1 MTEPTAA
8 SANPEP
14 AWLLARQPVALQ
26 DQARRLLRWA
36 RQNGAAAVWLE
47 GAALIAVWP
56 EGEAGR
62 QAVAALADRAGQPAQ
77 VARITGQ
84 DPRAA
89 WQAPP
94 LDRIHPR
101 LALTPAWSGL
111 SAGPGVLVID
121 PLTAFG
127 AGDHPSTRLNLLLL
141 ARLLDQDPPPAG
153 AWVADVGAGTGVL
166 ALAMSLLAG
175 LKVLAVDPDPAAAR
189 ATARNQALNPLAGG
203 RVAFVRATHAV
214 LAAQF
219 PLIAANL
226 PGPLLLMVAPRL
238 RECLAPG
245 GRLVVSG
252 FRAEYAP
259 KVERACTA
267 LGLGLQD
274 QADQAGWVGLTCRV
288 GRVPPAGRTRV
299 GRVPPAGRVRVG

>member
-1 MTEPTAA
+1 M
-8 SANPEP
+8 PERP
-14 AWLLARQPVALQ
+14 ARTIIPESAWLLARQPVALQ
-26 DQARRLLRWA
+26 AQARRLLRWT

-56 EGEAGR
+56 EGEEGR
-62 QAVAALADRAGQPAQ
+62 QALAALADQAGQPAQ
-77 VARITGQ
+77 VARIVGS

-94 LDRIHPR
+94 LDQIHPR

-111 SAGPGVLVID
+111 PAGPGVLVID

-153 AWVADVGAGTGVL
+153 SWVADVGAGTGVL

-189 ATARNQALNPLAGG
+189 ATARNRALNPLAGG

-214 LAAQF
+214 LTGRL

-226 PGPLLLMVAPRL
+226 PGPLLLMVAPHL
-238 RECLAPG
+238 RGCLASG
-245 GRLVVSG
+245 GCLVVSG
-252 FRAEYAP
+252 FRDEFAP
-259 KVERACTA
+259 VVERACAA
-267 LGLGLQD
+267 LGLERQD
-274 QADQAGWVGLTCRV
+274 RADQAGWTGQTWVARPD
-288 GRVPPAGRTRV
+288 RRTRV
-299 GRVPPAGRVRVG
+299 GWRWGMKRRDSLP

>member
-1 MTEPTAA
+1 M
-8 SANPEP
+8 
-14 AWLLARQPVALQ
+14 ALQ

-36 RQNGAAAVWLE
+36 KSHGAAAVWLE
-47 GAALIAVWP
+47 GELLLAVWP
-56 EGEAGR
+56 EDADGR
-62 QAVAALADRAGQPAQ
+62 RALVELAELAGQPAQ
-77 VARITGQ
+77 TARLTGP

-111 SAGPGVLVID
+111 AAGPGVLVID

-141 ARLLDQDPPPAG
+141 ARHLDQDPPPAG
-153 AWVADVGAGTGVL
+153 TWVADVGAGTGVL

-175 LKVLAVDPDPAAAR
+175 LKVAAIDPDPAAAR
-189 ATARNQALNPLAGG
+189 ATARNQTLNPLAGG
-203 RVAFVRATHAV
+203 RVAFVRATHAA
-214 LAAQF
+214 LAGRL

-226 PGPLLLMVAPRL
+226 PGPLLLMVAPHL
-238 RECLAPG
+238 RACLAPG

-259 KVERACTA
+259 EVERALVA
-267 LGLGLQD
+267 QDLAPID
-274 QADQAGWVGLTCRV
+274 QADQAGWAGQTWVACRDGSRAATGHIRV
-288 GRVPPAGRTRV
+288 G
-299 GRVPPAGRVRVG
+299 

>member
-1 MTEPTAA
+1 MPEGAANPPT
-8 SANPEP
+8 PEP

-26 DQARRLLRWA
+26 AQARRLVRWA
-36 RQNGAAAVWLE
+36 RQSGAAAVWLE

-56 EGEAGR
+56 EGEEGR
-62 QAVAALADRAGQPAQ
+62 QALAALADQAGQPAQ
-77 VARITGQ
+77 VCRLVGS

-94 LDRIHPR
+94 LDRVHPR

-111 SAGPGVLVID
+111 SPGPGVLVID

-141 ARLLDQDPPPAG
+141 ARLLEQDPPPAG
-153 AWVADVGAGTGVL
+153 SWVADVGAGTGVL

-189 ATARNQALNPLAGG
+189 ATTRNRALNPLAGG

-214 LAAQF
+214 LAAEF

-226 PGPLLLMVAPRL
+226 PGPLLLMVAPHL
-238 RECLAPG
+238 RDCLAPG

-252 FRAEYAP
+252 FRDEFAP
-259 KVERACTA
+259 VVERACAA
-267 LGLGLQD
+267 LGLERQD
-274 QADQAGWVGLTCRV
+274 RADQAGWTGQTWVACRCAMDRP
-288 GRVPPAGRTRV
+288 RVLP
-299 GRVPPAGRVRVG
+299 